1 MDWNRCRQVL
11 TGLHYGKRL
20 PATIY
25 LHRESA
31 ACRTGELAELV
42 SDLAQRCAIDGDFN
56 VVKFRTDAPRLSFL
70 SYPTFDADAH
80 PALAQSVAIDLESN
94 RTHRTSYED
103 NLNPPILHRKEL
115 LLSPEDARIAQ
126 YAALSAEEEAAGLL
140 DSTSTIGFR
149 LNWERLL
156 ADRGLA
162 IADHHLVVNDAPRYG
177 AAASPPV
184 PPGPSPP
191 RSNWMPAG
199 ASPISRSN

>member
-70 SYPTFDADAH
+70 SYPTFDADPTPPWLSRLRLIWNQTELIE
-80 PALAQSVAIDLESN
+80 PA
-94 RTHRTSYED
+94 T
-103 NLNPPILHRKEL
+103 K
-115 LLSPEDARIAQ
+115 
-126 YAALSAEEEAAGLL
+126 
-140 DSTSTIGFR
+140 TI
-149 LNWERLL
+149 
-156 ADRGLA
+156 
-162 IADHHLVVNDAPRYG
+162 
-177 AAASPPV
+177 
-184 PPGPSPP
+184 
-191 RSNWMPAG
+191 
-199 ASPISRSN
+199 